1 MSAIQQPSR
10 ARPARPRDERA
21 QMRRLMEAVSEQ
33 IDAMDDVVI
42 TAHDVDDLAQR
53 MVAVIPRRSP
63 WNDVLGPFHS
73 TRGVADLLGVSRQ
86 AVAKRV
92 RTGSLVRVVTET
104 GESLFPAFQFR
115 SGRPLPGLIPV
126 VRALRAGTDD
136 EYAIA
141 QWLATPDPSTG
152 RSPADLLAAGRTDDA
167 LRAATRTAAAWA
179 A

>member
-10 ARPARPRDERA
+10 PRRAQPRAERA
-21 QMRRLMEAVSEQ
+21 QLRRLLEAVSEQ
-33 IDAMDDVVI
+33 IDALDDASI
-42 TAHDVDDLAQR
+42 TGRDVDDLAQR

-104 GESLFPAFQFR
+104 GESLFPAFQLR
-115 SGRPLPGLIPV
+115 SGRPLPGLLPV

-141 QWLATPDPSTG
+141 QWLAAPDPSTR
-152 RSPADLLAAGRTDDA
+152 RSPADLLAAGRTDEV
-167 LRAATRTAAAWA
+167 LRTATRTAAAWA